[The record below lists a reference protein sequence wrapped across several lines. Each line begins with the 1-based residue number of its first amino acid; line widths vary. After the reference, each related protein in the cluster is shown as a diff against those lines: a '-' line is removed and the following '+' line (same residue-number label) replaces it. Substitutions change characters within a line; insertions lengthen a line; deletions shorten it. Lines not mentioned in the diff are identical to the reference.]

1 MAAAAIQCHDKTGIS
16 SALLQEAYAL
26 ARDSR
31 RDLAEALQDVS
42 TNLRI
47 AQLTKKG
54 SGWQSVLDV
63 LHKLQQAS
71 HLHEALK

>member
-1 MAAAAIQCHDKTGIS
+1 MRAGALGWSESS